1 MINQYAQQ
9 NNSTTQNLY
18 RSEYGFSI
26 PGYRSYIA
34 TTPEHYENAYRLRH
48 EVYCKELGW
57 MPENPDGLEIDEFD
71 KDAKLIC
78 VENDEGE
85 LIGTIRLLDECFDW
99 MVEKF
104 FAETISASVASIKA
118 ISCVEASRNAVL
130 PRFRHKYLGKS
141 RITVLDMMLCTAMD
155 YIWDGLSRTH
165 VLITAEPL
173 MGVILRRRG
182 GAIQQVGPI
191 VTMPDQCKIA
201 SFLLDLEIC
210 KETYEIYHS
219 CLSLHEE
226 YKSV

>member
-1 MINQYAQQ
+1 MINQNAQQ
-9 NNSTTQNLY
+9 NNTITENRY
-18 RSEYGFSI
+18 RCEHGFTI

-34 TTPEHYENAYRLRH
+34 TTPEHYEKAYRLRH
-48 EVYCKELGW
+48 EVYCTELGW
-57 MPENPDGLEIDEFD
+57 VPENPEGLEIDEFD

-78 VENDEGE
+78 VETDAGE

-104 FAETISASVASIKA
+104 FSETISASAASIKA
-118 ISCVEASRNAVL
+118 MSCVEASRNAVL
-130 PRFRHKYLGKS
+130 PRFRHKYLCKS
-141 RITVLDMMLCTAMD
+141 RITVLDMMLCTAMN
-155 YIWDGLSRTH
+155 YIWYGLGRTH

-182 GAIQQVGPI
+182 GAIEQIGPI
-191 VTMPDQCKIA
+191 ITMPDQCKIT

-210 KETYEIYHS
+210 KESYEIYHS
-219 CLSLHEE
+219 CLRLHQE

>member
-9 NNSTTQNLY
+9 NNSTTENLY

-34 TTPEHYENAYRLRH
+34 TTPEHYEKAYRLRH

-155 YIWDGLSRTH
+155 YI
-165 VLITAEPL
+165 
-173 MGVILRRRG
+173 
-182 GAIQQVGPI
+182 
-191 VTMPDQCKIA
+191 
-201 SFLLDLEIC
+201 
-210 KETYEIYHS
+210 
-219 CLSLHEE
+219 
-226 YKSV
+226 